1 MSKLVW
7 VAVTFLVLL
16 IFPIPSSRSPPLG
29 SDPSRQSLRRCL
41 LYTGGL
47 LQTPC
52 VGLRLRGGSNAFD
65 RDEGVAGLGGNMDA
79 RTAQDGL
86 GRSANRGSYENV
98 NLTACDGH
106 QRNELAT
113 SGGRFER
120 SERDSLHPRD
130 QVTEKV
136 WAVQL
141 EANS

>member
-1 MSKLVW
+1 
-7 VAVTFLVLL
+7 
-16 IFPIPSSRSPPLG
+16 
-29 SDPSRQSLRRCL
+29 
-41 LYTGGL
+41 
-47 LQTPC
+47 
-52 VGLRLRGGSNAFD
+52 
-65 RDEGVAGLGGNMDA
+65 MDA